1 MVSACWGV
9 FVWHEFAS
17 APKSARLLLGL
28 MFLFFL
34 AGLGAVALA
43 PLF

>member
-1 MVSACWGV
+1 MISACWGV

-17 APKSARLLLGL
+17 APSQAKRYLVYMFVLFALGL
-28 MFLFFL
+28 TSV
-34 AGLGAVALA
+34 AVS